1 MIGFILQILSNDNDD
16 DDDDGD
22 EKKDDG
28 AEAHP
33 DLSLVLRDV
42 SATQGAGSDGVV
54 RAVHRPLPAVHPEVP
69 WDSLVAVADIVH
81 GYSSDTVPLKM

>member
-1 MIGFILQILSNDNDD
+1 MIGVILQIVSNDNDD

-33 DLSLVLRDV
+33 DLSLVLCDV
-42 SATQGAGSDGVV
+42 SATQGAGPDGVV
-54 RAVHRPLPAVHPEVP
+54 RAVDRPLPAVHPEVP
-69 WDSLVAVADIVH
+69 RDSLVAVADIVH